1 MSENTEN
8 LNLNE
13 IRAKINAADDELKRA
28 FLIRMELVKQVAE
41 YKKARGTAIIDA
53 GREREIIDRM
63 TCGEDERTKKYL
75 TDFFTALFA
84 ISKEF
89 QKEELQ

>member
-1 MSENTEN
+1 MSENKDS
-8 LNLNE
+8 LNLAE
-13 IRAKINAADDELKRA
+13 IREKINAADDELKRA